1 MQISTRDLK
10 TEKNAMWWRSV
21 LKVYTSV
28 NEHLDWC
35 TRMTSLIKMSRELLE
50 MIFKTK
56 RFRDQHK
63 PSNVFPVRRLPTDRI
78 KAEMDLK
85 ELSET
90 VQQQQQQQPSGAS
103 VLLSSAKRPLR
114 SLDKTIESCKAQLG
128 KH

>member
-1 MQISTRDLK
+1 
-10 TEKNAMWWRSV
+10 
-21 LKVYTSV
+21 
-28 NEHLDWC
+28 
-35 TRMTSLIKMSRELLE
+35 MTSLIKMSRELLE

-63 PSNVFPVRRLPTDRI
+63 PNNVFPVRRLLTDRI

-90 VQQQQQQQPSGAS
+90 VQQQQQQQQPSGAS

>member
-1 MQISTRDLK
+1 MQLSDKSIVK
-10 TEKNAMWWRSV
+10 E
-21 LKVYTSV
+21 
-28 NEHLDWC
+28 
-35 TRMTSLIKMSRELLE
+35 MSRELLE

-56 RFRDQHK
+56 RYREPHK
-63 PSNVFPVRRLPTDRI
+63 PNAAYPVRRPLTDRI

-90 VQQQQQQQPSGAS
+90 VQQQQQQHQPSGAS

-128 KH
+128 KRFTTFTHFTSILYY